1 MLIGEYDH
9 SIDEKGRINF
19 PSKLREE
26 LGPEFIITKG
36 LDECLYVYS
45 LEEWA
50 KLEAQINSQPNAKA
64 RGLRRFFF
72 ASAAAAAPDKQGRV
86 LIAQKLRE
94 YAGLKENVT
103 IVGVSNHAEIWDRAR
118 WAESSLD
125 LPSEAIV
132 SVMDE
137 LGF

>member
-26 LGPEFIITKG
+26 LGAEFIITKG
-36 LDECLYVYS
+36 LDECLYVYR
-45 LEEWA
+45 LKEWA
-50 KLEAQINSQPNAKA
+50 NLEAQINGQPNAKA

-72 ASAAAAAPDKQGRV
+72 ASAAAVTPDKQGRV
-86 LIAQKLRE
+86 LIPQKLRE
-94 YAGLKENVT
+94 YAGLREDVT
-103 IVGVSNHAEIWDRAR
+103 IVGVSNHAEIWDRER
-118 WAESSLD
+118 WAASSLD
-125 LPSEAIV
+125 LTSEAIV

>member
-72 ASAAAAAPDKQGRV
+72 ASAAAAPPDKQAAFSLR
-86 LIAQKLRE
+86 QKLRE
-94 YAGLKENVT
+94 YA
-103 IVGVSNHAEIWDRAR
+103 D
-118 WAESSLD
+118 
-125 LPSEAIV
+125 
-132 SVMDE
+132 
-137 LGF
+137 